1 MSFGNIFNI
10 SGSAMNAESL
20 RLNLAASN
28 IANKNNLSGTSEDA
42 YKSMKPL
49 FKLSDDGGVE
59 VANIVESARPANIIH
74 YPNHPLADK
83 NGNVYGANVVDE
95 EEMADVTSATK
106 SYELNAEVLN
116 SIKQLMIKTIQM

>member
-20 RLNLAASN
+20 RLNLTASN
-28 IANKNNLSGTSEDA
+28 VANKNNLSGTPDEA

-49 FKLSDDGGVE
+49 FKLSVDGGVE
-59 VANIVESARPANIIH
+59 VANIVESERPAKVIH

-83 NGNVYGANVVDE
+83 NGNVYGSNVVDE